1 VIGHGSRGVPSQSV
15 LCMRWGERYGPD
27 YVNRLFAMVARHL
40 TLPHRFVCLT
50 DDPHGIRPEVECR
63 PLPAIELADAP
74 PHSGW
79 RKLSCL
85 APELDDLGRV
95 LFLDLDLVIVASI
108 DCLLT
113 HPGAFCIIE
122 NWTQRGRGIGNSSVF
137 RFQAGAHRQVLQRF
151 CDNAAQIVRSWP
163 NEQTYLSRAV
173 GEVTYWPQGWCRS
186 FKHDCLPARP
196 LRPFRQARIPRDA
209 RVIVF
214 HGEPKPPDAARGVW
228 PQSLTGLRPVSW
240 VSEYWR

>member
-1 VIGHGSRGVPSQSV
+1 
-15 LCMRWGERYGPD
+15 MRWGDRYGPD

-40 TLPHRFVCLT
+40 AAPHRFVCLT
-50 DDPHGIRPEVECR
+50 DDPAGIRSEVECR

-85 APELDDLGRV
+85 SPELDDLDGPV
-95 LFLDLDLVIVASI
+95 LFFDLDLVIVASI
-108 DCLLT
+108 DCLFA

-137 RFQAGAHRQVLQRF
+137 RFEAGAHRAVLQRF
-151 CDNAAQIVRSWP
+151 CADAAEIVRSWP
-163 NEQTYLSRAV
+163 NEQTYLSRSV
-173 GEVTYWPQGWCRS
+173 GEVTFWPQSWCRS
-186 FKHDCLPARP
+186 FKHDCLPARL
-196 LRPFRQARIPRDA
+196 LRPFREARIPPAA
-209 RVIVF
+209 RIIVF

-228 PQSLTGLRPVSW
+228 PESLTGLRPVSW
-240 VSEYWR
+240 VEEHWR

>member
-1 VIGHGSRGVPSQSV
+1 
-15 LCMRWGERYGPD
+15 MRWGDRYGPD

-40 TLPHRFVCLT
+40 AAPHRFVCLT
-50 DDPHGIRPEVECR
+50 DDPTGIRSEVECR

-85 APELDDLGRV
+85 SPELDDLDGPV

-108 DCLLT
+108 DCLFA

-137 RFQAGAHRQVLQRF
+137 RFEAGAHRAVLQRF
-151 CDNAAQIVRSWP
+151 CADAAEIVRSWP
-163 NEQTYLSRAV
+163 NEQTYLSRSV
-173 GEVTYWPQGWCRS
+173 GEVTLWPQSWCRS

-196 LRPFRQARIPRDA
+196 LRPFREAGIPENA

-214 HGEPKPPDAARGVW
+214 HGEPKPPEAARGVW
-228 PQSLTGLRPVSW
+228 PQSQTGLRPVSW
-240 VSEYWR
+240 IAEHWR

>member
-1 VIGHGSRGVPSQSV
+1 VPPCV
-15 LCMRWGERYGPD
+15 LCMRWGDRYGAD

-40 TLPHRFVCLT
+40 SAPHRFVCLT
-50 DDPHGIRPEVECR
+50 DDAAGIRSEVECR
-63 PLPAIELADAP
+63 PLPAIELTDAP

-85 APELDDLGRV
+85 SPELDDLGGPV

-108 DCLLT
+108 DCLFA
-113 HPGAFCIIE
+113 HPGSFCIIE

-137 RFQAGAHRQVLQRF
+137 RFQAGAHRPVLQRF
-151 CDNAAQIVRSWP
+151 CADAAKIVRSWP
-163 NEQTYLSRAV
+163 NEQTYLSRSV
-173 GEVTYWPQGWCRS
+173 GEVTFWPQSWCRS

-196 LRPFRQARIPRDA
+196 LRPFREAGIPQDARI
-209 RVIVF
+209 IVF

-228 PQSLTGLRPVSW
+228 PQSRTGLRPVSW
-240 VSEYWR
+240 IAEHWR